1 MLIYAQTYF
10 RGLKWFQIAESKCTA
25 HPESSNLQNKTKRG
39 KVQRGNRLT
48 MTERRV
54 DKSAK

>member
-1 MLIYAQTYF
+1 MFIYVLTYF

-48 MTERRV
+48 ERKV
-54 DKSAK
+54 DISAK